1 MGVHPSAGFFRNKE
15 TSPARTYDQPEEAAM
30 GVWLRLVS
38 CLVLI
43 DLPNEVPFLRD
54 KPLGDLE
61 IERWVDRSRMWA
73 ERLTDL
79 ERAEEGFLFAD
90 YYVQLGQCR
99 TAFIIISGIKEP
111 TARGDAIV
119 SFCGS
124 LASHGEV
131 DPAIRLAGILPDGA
145 EDSGNGEQVLST
157 GDSLRTR
164 ALRAIALFRMIRG
177 DLQGALAA
185 TRQIGDEHARARVLL
200 LVAKSAAKA
209 GHYDAAKE
217 TLRSARE
224 LWTGDPTECA
234 AAEKM
239 IDDYCREARIDVQ
252 PPRAGLLNTL
262 RAVVDAFAEEPAQG
276 GECEGPPNHSE
287 SRKPVLSFETAWNRL
302 AAGDVGGAR
311 AVAEKLLR
319 FVDSRPERLAF
330 AKAVDYCLLAD
341 LFLELGEKEKAQ
353 ELLAKTYPVLMQG
366 SELDQGL
373 ASFTILPLV
382 VSVFARSGG
391 VQQALHL
398 IEKAD
403 KQESSFALTGQAW
416 LAFGASCAL
425 VGRIDVVEELV
436 KEDRPA
442 RQKAI
447 LSLGVAVGLMEGKR
461 Q

>member
-1 MGVHPSAGFFRNKE
+1 
-15 TSPARTYDQPEEAAM
+15 M

-43 DLPNEVPFLRD
+43 DLPNEAPFLRD

-79 ERAEEGFLFAD
+79 ERAEEGALFAD
-90 YYVQLGQCR
+90 SYVQLGQCR

-111 TARGDAIV
+111 TVRGNAIV

-131 DPAIRLAGILPDGA
+131 GPAIRLAGILPDGA

-164 ALRAIALFRMIRG
+164 ALRFIALFRIIRG
-177 DLQGALAA
+177 DLEGVLAA
-185 TRQIGDEHARARVLL
+185 TRQIADEQARATVLL
-200 LVAKSAAKA
+200 RVAEYGAKA
-209 GHYDAAKE
+209 GYYDAAE
-217 TLRSARE
+217 DALRIARE
-224 LWTGDPTECA
+224 IWTGDPVEFARIEKLIGEYRREGRKEAPRAGFLNSLRGVVVAFAERSAPGRGNLKAEPSLDTAWEKLERGDVVGSRA
-234 AAEKM
+234 AAE
-239 IDDYCREARIDVQ
+239 D
-252 PPRAGLLNTL
+252 
-262 RAVVDAFAEEPAQG
+262 F
-276 GECEGPPNHSE
+276 
-287 SRKPVLSFETAWNRL
+287 
-302 AAGDVGGAR
+302 
-311 AVAEKLLR
+311 LR

-341 LFLELGEKEKAQ
+341 LFLELGEKEKAHD
-353 ELLAKTYPVLMQG
+353 LVIKTYPVLMRG

-403 KQESSFALTGQAW
+403 KEESSFALTGQAW

-425 VGRIDVVEELV
+425 VGRIDVIEELV